1 MKKILQEIK
10 LIKKAFSKLKKT
22 NLNLKIIINEL
33 IY

>member
-22 NLNLKIIINEL
+22 NTVKVRCPRL
-33 IY
+33 